1 MNEWIYILSPVIG
14 FWFMFMI
21 MRFYYKFRAKKPL
34 TSAEKVALAA
44 SSLSL
49 AFIIIWVS

>member
-14 FWFMFMI
+14 FWFMFML
-21 MRFYYKFRAKKPL
+21 MRFYYKVRAKTPL
-34 TSAEKVALAA
+34 TFTEKVALAA
-44 SSLSL
+44 SSISL